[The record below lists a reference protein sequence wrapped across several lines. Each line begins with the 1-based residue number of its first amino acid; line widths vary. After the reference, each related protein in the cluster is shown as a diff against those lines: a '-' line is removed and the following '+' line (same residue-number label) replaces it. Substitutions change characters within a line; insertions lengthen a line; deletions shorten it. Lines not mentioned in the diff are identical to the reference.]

1 MPSSATDAPTDPA
14 NFGLSIGESVTFS
27 KTIGESDVLQFAGIT
42 GDFARQHIDEHYMQR
57 TQFGGRIAHGV
68 LTLGLASTT
77 STALSARTGRQT
89 VSYGYD
95 RIRFTAPVRI
105 GDTVEITYT
114 VDSVDVT
121 ARRIRS
127 EVRGVLQDGT
137 LCLVATHILAVVDD
151 PGEQMTQANS
161 REHS

>member
-1 MPSSATDAPTDPA
+1 MTMSAAGVPTDAPD
-14 NFGLSIGESVTFS
+14 FGLSVGESVTFS
-27 KTIGESDVLQFAGIT
+27 KTVGESDVLQFAGIT

-57 TQFGGRIAHGV
+57 SRFGGRIAHGV

-105 GDTVEITYT
+105 GDTVEVTYT
-114 VDSVDVT
+114 VEAVDVE

-127 EVRGVLQDGT
+127 AVRGVLQDGT
-137 LCLVATHILAVVDD
+137 VCLVATHILAVVDEA
-151 PGEQMTQANS
+151 PE
-161 REHS
+161 RP